1 MTTEQMNDYFEEL
14 EAVCLKNDNIAPRLF
29 EEYGVNKGL
38 RDENGKGVLTG
49 LTNISKIVSSKIVD
63 NQKIPCDGEL
73 WYRGYRVEDLI
84 HCLGQNEFGFEKIA
98 YLLLMGKLPDE
109 REKED
114 FDRIIGECRIL
125 PTNFTRD
132 VIMKAPSEDVMNSM
146 TRSILTL
153 ASYDKKV
160 KEPSVS
166 NSLRQ
171 CIQLISEFPLLA
183 VYGYNAYNHY
193 EIGRA
198 HV

>member
-114 FDRIIGECRIL
+114 FDSFSWR
-125 PTNFTRD
+125 
-132 VIMKAPSEDVMNSM
+132 V
-146 TRSILTL
+146 
-153 ASYDKKV
+153 
-160 KEPSVS
+160 
-166 NSLRQ
+166 
-171 CIQLISEFPLLA
+171 
-183 VYGYNAYNHY
+183 
-193 EIGRA
+193 
-198 HV
+198 

>member
-84 HCLGQNEFGFEKIA
+84 HCLGQNEFGFEK
-98 YLLLMGKLPDE
+98 
-109 REKED
+109 REKGDITCWWEPND
-114 FDRIIGECRIL
+114 
-125 PTNFTRD
+125 
-132 VIMKAPSEDVMNSM
+132 NSD
-146 TRSILTL
+146 TL
-153 ASYDKKV
+153 
-160 KEPSVS
+160 
-166 NSLRQ
+166 
-171 CIQLISEFPLLA
+171 
-183 VYGYNAYNHY
+183 
-193 EIGRA
+193 
-198 HV
+198 

>member
-14 EAVCLKNDNIAPRLF
+14 EAVCLKNDNIDPRLF

-114 FDRIIGECRIL
+114 FDRIIGECRTL
-125 PTNFTRD
+125 PTNFTSPAWLKKLSAFRKLPRVRVAYFD
-132 VIMKAPSEDVMNSM
+132 TE
-146 TRSILTL
+146 TL
-153 ASYDKKV
+153 EV
-160 KEPSVS
+160 KEWRSTTV
-166 NSLRQ
+166 L
-171 CIQLISEFPLLA
+171 C
-183 VYGYNAYNHY
+183 
-193 EIGRA
+193 GRTP
-198 HV
+198 

>member
-98 YLLLMGKLPDE
+98 YLLLMGNCLMKE
-109 REKED
+109 RRKTSIELLESV
-114 FDRIIGECRIL
+114 GHCQPIL
-125 PTNFTRD
+125 QG
-132 VIMKAPSEDVMNSM
+132 M
-146 TRSILTL
+146 
-153 ASYDKKV
+153 
-160 KEPSVS
+160 
-166 NSLRQ
+166 SL
-171 CIQLISEFPLLA
+171 
-183 VYGYNAYNHY
+183 
-193 EIGRA
+193 
-198 HV
+198 